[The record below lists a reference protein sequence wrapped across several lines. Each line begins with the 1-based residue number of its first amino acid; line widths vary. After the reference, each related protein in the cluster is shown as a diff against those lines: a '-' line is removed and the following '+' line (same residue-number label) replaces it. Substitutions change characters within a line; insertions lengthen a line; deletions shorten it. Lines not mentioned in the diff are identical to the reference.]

1 MAVAD
6 SYQRKIIHIDMDAFF
21 ASVEQRDFPEYR
33 NKPIAVGGGEKR
45 GVVTTASYEARKF
58 GVRSAMPG
66 FKARNL
72 CPGLIFVKPRFDA
85 YREVSLQVRNIFSE
99 YTDLIE
105 PLSLDE
111 AFLDVT
117 VNKYGESIATVIA
130 DKIKARVKEVTQLT
144 CSAGVSYCKFLAKVA
159 SGMNKPNGLTIIS
172 PSMAEDF
179 IGNLEVEKFFGVG
192 KVTASKMHELGIYK
206 GADLKKWSKKYLI
219 RQFGKQGGFFY
230 DIARGIDTRPVVPN
244 RVRKSI
250 GVERTLVDDTAGF
263 EHVWVHL
270 QAISEKLYERL
281 CKANNFGRTLTLK
294 LKTSDFRVVTRSQTL
309 PHFIRSLD
317 EIESIG
323 RDLLSANIDEA
334 GMLRLIG
341 LTASNLE
348 KEETESGE
356 SSQLSFEF

>member
-1 MAVAD
+1 MSVPQIH
-6 SYQRKIIHIDMDAFF
+6 QRKILHIDMDAFY

-66 FKARNL
+66 FKAKNL
-72 CPGLIFVKPRFDA
+72 CPDLIFVPLRFDA
-85 YREVSLQVRNIFSE
+85 YREVSSQVRGVFSE

-117 VNKYGESIATVIA
+117 TNKISENIATIIA
-130 DKIKARVKEVTQLT
+130 EKIKARVLDVTGLT

-172 PSMAEDF
+172 PSMAESF

-192 KVTASKMHELGIYK
+192 KVTAKKMHELGIYK
-206 GADLKKWSKKYLI
+206 GADLRKWSKKYLI

-244 RVRKSI
+244 RARKSI
-250 GVERTLVDDTAGF
+250 GVERTLMEDTAGF
-263 EHVWVHL
+263 EDIWEHL
-270 QAISEKLYERL
+270 KSISEKLHQRL
-281 CKANNFGRTLTLK
+281 EKADNYGRTITLK
-294 LKTSDFRVVTRSQTL
+294 LKTSDFQVITRSQTYL
-309 PHFIRSLD
+309 HPLRTLD
-317 EIESIG
+317 EIETSA
-323 RDLLSANIDEA
+323 RELLMANIDEV
-334 GMLRLIG
+334 GTLRLIG
-341 LTASNLE
+341 LTSSNLD
-348 KEETESGE
+348 KEEAESENGG
-356 SSQLSFEF
+356 QLSFEF